1 MTLTSE
7 AIEEIAAKV
16 RAGEWVSDAHA
27 SALREHHAK
36 AVKSGDAGLAVLIA
50 EAWVQP
56 RMRRVQAGYELAWK
70 HEPIV
75 LPQEEPIALEAIEN
89 AVAHERNAARR
100 SALWD
105 LACAKANDHFREAK
119 RVVEAL
125 RERAEELQCATPDG
139 LIDALGL
146 GAAGVRAD
154 ALIERS
160 DGLFDELDGWAL
172 REVELGERVS
182 DARRRVL
189 PWQER
194 LRSVAQP
201 RASAQIAVG
210 DRVASCGRWI
220 ERVGLGDALRAVSDR
235 VTASALVSEG
245 VSVKVEREGERVIV
259 RGSEPP
265 SVRGT
270 ARIAGALSEA
280 LGAALAKIGRAS
292 ERAGRDRVHRAAL
305 WQLGEMLLWEPS
317 FVTKELAVDGAHAS
331 LVNRAALHGS
341 LMALRQ
347 RAAEAGFVRDALA
360 AKSELVLRLRD
371 RMVRAMGSAVSPS
384 WTVHIASSAIERRA
398 EAECAGALC
407 AAVLGTRMRE
417 RWDEDWFR
425 NPRAGEG
432 LASELM
438 EMRARGTMAWLIER
452 AGAGE
457 AGASEAGAGEAGA
470 GEAGERERAA
480 IERAERVWSARVREA
495 FERATR

>member
-7 AIEEIAAKV
+7 AIEEVAAKV
-16 RAGEWVSDAHA
+16 RAGEWVSDAHT
-27 SALREHHAK
+27 SALREQHAK
-36 AVKSGDAGLAVLIA
+36 AVKSGDAALAVLIA
-50 EAWVQP
+50 EAWVHP
-56 RMRRVQAGYELAWK
+56 RMRRAQAGYELAWK
-70 HEPIV
+70 R
-75 LPQEEPIALEAIEN
+75 EPIALPNEPPVELAAIEN
-89 AVAHERNAARR
+89 AVAFERNGARR

-105 LACAKANDHFREAK
+105 LACARANDHFREAK

-125 RERAEELQCATPDG
+125 RERAEELGCATPDG
-139 LIDALGL
+139 LLDALGL
-146 GAAGVRAD
+146 GAPSVGVD
-154 ALIERS
+154 ALIAQS
-160 DGLFDELDGWAL
+160 DGVFDELDGWAL

-189 PWQER
+189 VWEDR
-194 LRSVAQP
+194 LRSGAQP

-220 ERVGLGDALRAVSDR
+220 ERVGLGAALGAVSDR
-235 VTASALVSEG
+235 VTASALSSEG

-280 LGAALAKIGRAS
+280 LGAGLAKIGRAS

-305 WQLGEMLLWEPS
+305 WQMGEMLLWEPT
-317 FVTKELAVDGAHAS
+317 FVTRELAVDGAHAS

-347 RAAEAGFVRDALA
+347 SAAEAGFVRDALA
-360 AKSELVLRLRD
+360 AKSELVVRLRD
-371 RMVRAMGSAVSPS
+371 RLLRALGSAVSPS
-384 WTVHIASSAIERRA
+384 WTVHVASRAIERRA
-398 EAECAGALC
+398 EAECAGAVC
-407 AAVLGTRMRE
+407 AAVLSTRMRD

-425 NPRAGEG
+425 NPRAGAA
-432 LASELM
+432 LAGELT
-438 EMRARGTMAWLIER
+438 EMRALGTIAWLIARTAE
-452 AGAGE
+452 ASAGE
-457 AGASEAGAGEAGA
+457 ASPSEACEAERA
-470 GEAGERERAA
+470 ERERAA
-480 IERAERVWSARVREA
+480 IERAERVWSVRVREA